1 MRALL
6 QSDTAGHYR
15 ASGDQANLEPML
27 EPPLK
32 RRNVWARAARISQR
46 FVNKKNC
53 LKCKVIAFIVTSW
66 SFRSKTRIFIEITTF
81 GMVYHMLNNIARE
94 FFFDQCAFLW

>member
-6 QSDTAGHYR
+6 QSDIAGYYR
-15 ASGDQANLEPML
+15 ANGDQAKLAPML

-32 RRNVWARAARISQR
+32 GRHVWARAARISQR

-53 LKCKVIAFIVTSW
+53 LKCKVSAFIVTSW
-66 SFRSKTRIFIEITTF
+66 SFRSKTRIFIEVITF
-81 GMVYHMLNNIARE
+81 GMVYHMLKNVARE
-94 FFFDQCAFLW
+94 LFFDQCAFLW